1 LAGLLILSIET
12 STGCGS
18 VALTRGT
25 SAAGHLLAEYTLR
38 PDITHS
44 RKLLGNIHQI
54 MVDADVE
61 WGQLDGLGVSLGPGS
76 FTGLR
81 IGLAAAKGI
90 AMASGLPLVGVGSLD
105 GLAQQCM
112 GVDKPVWCVL
122 DARKG
127 QVYGACYR
135 YNSTENRM
143 IRKEEVAA
151 LAPELLLEKVTEP
164 TLLTGPGIKP
174 FSDLFTAHPLLTVL
188 PEGVTQPRAA
198 TIGFL
203 AVDQLEQGAS
213 VDPAG
218 LTPLYARQSEAEINA
233 KTKKNGRTL
242 RS

>member
-1 LAGLLILSIET
+1 MAGLLILSIET

-18 VALTRGT
+18 VALTKGSCT
-25 SAAGHLLAEYTLR
+25 DGHLLAEYTLR

-44 RKLLGNIHQI
+44 RKLLGNIRQI
-54 MVDADVE
+54 MADADVG
-61 WGQLDGLGVSLGPGS
+61 WHQLDGLGVSLGPGS

-90 AMASGLPLVGVGSLD
+90 GMASDVPLVGVESLD

-112 GVDKPVWCVL
+112 GVDKPVWCLL

-143 IRKEEVAA
+143 IIEGEVAA
-151 LAPELLLEKVTEP
+151 LAPEVLLEKITEP
-164 TLLTGPGIKP
+164 TLLAGPGIKP
-174 FSDLFTAHPLLTVL
+174 FFDLFISHTLLTLL
-188 PEGVTQPRAA
+188 PEVAIQPRAA

-203 AVDQLEQGAS
+203 AADRLEKGISA
-213 VDPAG
+213 DPAG
-218 LTPLYARQSEAEINA
+218 LTPLYARASEAEINA
-233 KTKKNGRTL
+233 KKKKND
-242 RS
+242 